1 MDTER
6 LKKRIK
12 ENWLS
17 GLLTYIIV
25 VVGAFM
31 GVYCARRLP
40 IEQEKVHK
48 KDTIYI
54 KRSITDSLLLD
65 ISFQLKKIEEKL
77 QPKKVY
83 IQKRKSKPCD
93 TIKIDASIHIDQ
105 K

>member
-6 LKKRIK
+6 FKKWIK

-17 GLLTYIIV
+17 ILLTFIIV

-31 GVYCARRLP
+31 GCYCARRLP
-40 IEQEKVHK
+40 IIQEKVHK

-65 ISFQLKKIEEKL
+65 ISSRLNKIEGKL

-83 IQKRKSKPCD
+83 IQKRKSKTCD
-93 TIKIDASIHIDQ
+93 TIKLDASIHMD
-105 K
+105 

>member
-17 GLLTYIIV
+17 GLLTFIIV

-77 QPKKVY
+77 QPKKFIFKKENLNHV
-83 IQKRKSKPCD
+83 IQSK
-93 TIKIDASIHIDQ
+93 
-105 K
+105 

>member
-6 LKKRIK
+6 LKTWIK

-17 GLLTYIIV
+17 RLLTFIIV

-31 GVYCARRLP
+31 GFYCARSLP
-40 IEQEKVHK
+40 IKQDKVHK
-48 KDTIYI
+48 KDTVYI

-65 ISFQLKKIEEKL
+65 ISFQLDKIEEKL

-83 IQKRKSKPCD
+83 IQKRNTKPCD
-93 TIKIDASIHIDQ
+93 TIKIDASIHINQ
-105 K
+105 R

>member
-17 GLLTYIIV
+17 GLLTFIIV

-48 KDTIYI
+48 KRHY
-54 KRSITDSLLLD
+54 L
-65 ISFQLKKIEEKL
+65 
-77 QPKKVY
+77 Y
-83 IQKRKSKPCD
+83 
-93 TIKIDASIHIDQ
+93 
-105 K
+105 